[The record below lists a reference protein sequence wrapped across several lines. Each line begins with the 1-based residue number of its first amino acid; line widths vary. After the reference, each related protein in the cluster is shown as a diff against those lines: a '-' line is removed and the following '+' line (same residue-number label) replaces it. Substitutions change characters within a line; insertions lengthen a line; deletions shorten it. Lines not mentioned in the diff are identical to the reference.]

1 MKTKILFVMPSLGS
15 GGAEKSFISLLE
27 LLPRNVFDINVMVV
41 NQGGMFYSHIPKD
54 VTMIEAPKRLRI
66 ALGSIHSQFMHQECN
81 LWERLLK
88 LMSNIIV
95 RFHGMTNLDLLQFTW
110 TLWYRSIPMVN
121 GEWDVAVSFMNGMTN
136 YFVIDKVKARR
147 KLLWV
152 HNDYKM
158 FKTNRNFDSRY
169 WGKAD
174 KVVTISDVCVNSLE
188 ECFPQIRNK
197 FTCIE
202 NISSAKMIYSMANE
216 TYPVEYQEIDKNV
229 VKLLSIGRLAEQ
241 KGFDMAIDAA
251 AMLKGKGVA
260 FRWFIIGTGRL
271 KNNLQ
276 TEINNH
282 ALTGHV
288 ILLGERGN
296 PYTYMNHADIVVQT
310 SRYEGKSIVIDEAKI
325 LHKPIIITDYP
336 SAHDNIKDGVT
347 GIICPM
353 NANGIAEAIEK
364 LASHKAMQNQLSE
377 NLARMHHSNEKEIE
391 KYSLLFNCKS

>member
-1 MKTKILFVMPSLGS
+1 MPSLGS

-27 LLPRNVFDINVMVV
+27 LLPRDVFDINVMVV

-88 LMSNIIV
+88 LASNIAV

-110 TLWYRSIPMVN
+110 TLWCHSIPMVN

-136 YFVIDKVKARR
+136 YFVIDKIKARR
-147 KLLWV
+147 KILWV

-158 FKTNRNFDSRY
+158 FKSNHKFDSRY
-169 WGKAD
+169 WVKAD
-174 KVVTISDVCVNSLE
+174 KVVTISNVCVNSLE
-188 ECFPQIRNK
+188 ECFPHIRGK
-197 FTCIE
+197 FTYIE
-202 NISSAKMIYSMANE
+202 NISSAKTIHSMANE
-216 TYPVEYQEIDKNV
+216 TYPVEYQKTDKDV
-229 VKLLSIGRLAEQ
+229 IKLLSIGRLAEQ
-241 KGFDMAIDAA
+241 KGFDMAINAA
-251 AMLKGKGVA
+251 AMLKEKSIA
-260 FRWFIIGTGRL
+260 FRWFIIGGGGL
-271 KNNLQ
+271 KNDLQ
-276 TEINNH
+276 ARINNQK
-282 ALTGHV
+282 LTDCV
-288 ILLGERGN
+288 ILLGERAN
-296 PYTYMNHADIVVQT
+296 PYTYMSHADIIVQT

-325 LHKPIIITDYP
+325 LHKPIIITNYP
-336 SAHDNIKDGVT
+336 SAHDNINDGVT

-364 LASHKAMQNQLSE
+364 LASHKAIQNQLSE